1 MRPIRIALLGGTA
14 VLVLSAGAAFAAG
27 QESTSVHTTSD
38 GARTERH
45 VVIVRDGKTIVDSD
59 QVTDG
64 HDGPGHMAM
73 MHREHRDPE
82 HAAKH
87 LREVLQLTPQQEP
100 ALQAFL
106 GSMHP
111 PAPPPGRDEHRM
123 RFEIARGPDG
133 KVDTAKVKA
142 EAEKWRAEIE
152 HKHAEEAA
160 LTTPQRL
167 DRMVEHMAEESARHQ
182 SELRSHV
189 DAVKRFYAAL
199 SPSQQKAFDALH
211 HEGMGGMMMHG
222 GPERQVRIMHMGE
235 MAPMPPLPPMP
246 PLAMHRAPRAPLP
259 PLPPL
264 PPEPPAP
271 PPPPG
276 GDR

>member
-1 MRPIRIALLGGTA
+1 MRPIRIAILGGAA
-14 VLVLSAGAAFAAG
+14 VLALSAGAAFAAG
-27 QESTSVHTTSD
+27 QESTSIHTTSD
-38 GARTERH
+38 GARTERR

-64 HDGPGHMAM
+64 HDGPPGHMAM

-100 ALQAFL
+100 ALQAFV

-111 PAPPPGRDEHRM
+111 PAGPDEHRM

-142 EAEKWRAEIE
+142 EAEKWRTEIE
-152 HKHAEEAA
+152 RKHAEEAA

-167 DRMVEHMAEESARHQ
+167 DRMVAHAAEESARHQ
-182 SELRSHV
+182 AELRSHV
-189 DAVKRFYAAL
+189 DSVKRFYAAL

-222 GPERQVRIMHMGE
+222 GPEREVRIMHLGE
-235 MAPMPPLPPMP
+235 MAPMPPLPPM
-246 PLAMHRAPRAPLP
+246 AMHHAPHA

-276 GDR
+276 DR